1 MFESNSREESEA
13 LKSRIKEKLAQINKE
28 TEVPF
33 ELTVSIGIASSSGSL
48 TLKQLI
54 GDADEDMYEEKE
66 KSR

>member
-1 MFESNSREESEA
+1 MFEASSREECEK
-13 LKSRIKEKLAQINKE
+13 LKAGIKEKLSMINKE

-33 ELTVSIGIASSSGSL
+33 NLTVSIGIASTSGNL